1 LFTIIAFFI
10 GPDESSLS
18 PTTDPTILRFVLLG
32 LAVFMFIA
40 QQVLRRK
47 VLSGNQAMK
56 SGDNTFINRYYVS
69 SLVRLATT
77 EGVAL
82 FSAVILIQIPQSV
95 KASDPISFL
104 HLLPLFWLVLVAR
117 SVYPSPEKLEAL
129 QQYYQPAP

>member
-1 LFTIIAFFI
+1 
-10 GPDESSLS
+10 
-18 PTTDPTILRFVLLG
+18 
-32 LAVFMFIA
+32 MFIA
-40 QQVLRRK
+40 QQVLTRK
-47 VLSGNQAMK
+47 VLSGNQVMK

-82 FSAVILIQIPQSV
+82 FGAVILIQIPQSV

-129 QQYYQPAP
+129 QQYYQPAS